1 MSRVFRHDSEPS
13 IAFVAGRL
21 VERQRERRRDARRK
35 IEPDWERLE
44 RAGRKPW
51 R

>member
-13 IAFVAGRL
+13 IAFAP
-21 VERQRERRRDARRK
+21 A
-35 IEPDWERLE
+35 WERLE
-44 RAGRKPW
+44 RAGRKAW